1 MKKVLLT
8 LMALLVSQSVQAG
21 PKADVNVQILPPAT
35 QVVDVASQY
44 SIQVANSGNADAN
57 SVVLRV
63 ELPVT
68 ATSPTQHVMGVL
80 TGVDT
85 RCTRQ
90 INVLTC
96 NLGQIRRNRNTTVTF
111 SLATPYM
118 WVEQDIYASAT
129 TSTSETN
136 TTNNSDSHVQ
146 VLDYVSTDLAGIF
159 DVLITSC
166 YGQNL
171 SSFYECELY
180 PSSYSELDATFE
192 ETTPGNGV
200 ITFPALPPE
209 YAGLITGDWNQATD
223 EDLSFT
229 IYESNV
235 AEVLFAGKAIGNDC
249 FEGSATFPSSG
260 DMIPYQV
267 CVQ

>member
-1 MKKVLLT
+1 MKKVFLT
-8 LMALLVSQSVQAG
+8 LMALLVSQSVQAAAT
-21 PKADVNVQILPPAT
+21 ADVIVQIVPPVT
-35 QVVDVASQY
+35 QTVDVSAQY
-44 SIQVANSGNADAN
+44 GIQVSNTGSANAN
-57 SVVLRV
+57 SVVLTV

-68 ATSPTQHVMGVL
+68 ATSPTRHVMGVL
-80 TGVDT
+80 SGLDS
-85 RCTRQ
+85 RCTQ
-90 INVLTC
+90 SVNVLTC

-111 SLATPYM
+111 TLATPYM
-118 WVEQDIYASAT
+118 WVSQDIAASAT
-129 TSTSETN
+129 TTTSDRN
-136 TTNNSDSHVQ
+136 SANNSDSHEQ
-146 VLDYVSTDLAGIF
+146 VLDFVPTDLAGTF

-200 ITFPALPPE
+200 ITFPTLPPE

-223 EDLSFT
+223 EDLAFT
-229 IYESNV
+229 IYEANV
-235 AEVLFAGKAIGNDC
+235 AEVEFVGKAIGNDC